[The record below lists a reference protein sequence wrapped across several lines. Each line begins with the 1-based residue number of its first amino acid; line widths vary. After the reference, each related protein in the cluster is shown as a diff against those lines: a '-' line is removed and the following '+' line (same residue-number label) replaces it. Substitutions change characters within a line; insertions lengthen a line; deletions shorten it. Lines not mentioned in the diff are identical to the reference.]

1 MRIDKFLADC
11 GTGSRKDVKNFIK
24 NSRVCVNGKTVRD
37 SSMHVSENDKITLDG
52 EILQYMKYVYL
63 MLNKPDG
70 VISATYDGRH
80 TTVIELV
87 PEEFSHYDLFPV
99 GRLDIDT
106 TGLLI
111 LTNDGALAHRLTSP
125 KHHAD
130 KIYSAVI
137 DSEVDEDDA
146 DAFCSG
152 ITLDDGYVCKSADLK
167 IVESGETSKIE
178 LTIREGK
185 FHQVKRMFEARGKKV
200 LKLKRICMG
209 GVYLD
214 ESLQEGQMRLLDEK
228 EIEILTSN

>member
-11 GTGSRKDVKNFIK
+11 GAGSRKDVKNFIK
-24 NSRVCVNGKTVRD
+24 NGRVSVNGKLVRD
-37 SSMHVSENDKITLDG
+37 SSLHIAETDEVMLDG
-52 EILQYMKYVYL
+52 QELNYMRFVYL

-80 TTVIELV
+80 TTVIDLV
-87 PEEFSHYDLFPV
+87 PEEFAHFELFPV

-130 KIYSAVI
+130 KIYSATI
-137 DSEVDEDDA
+137 DSIVDKDDV
-146 DAFCSG
+146 DAFYEG
-152 ITLDDGYVCKSADLK
+152 ITLDDGYVCKSADLR
-167 IVESGETSKIE
+167 IISAGETSEIE

-200 LKLKRICMG
+200 LRLKRLCMG
-209 GVYLD
+209 GVWLD
-214 ESLQEGQMRLLDEK
+214 ENLAEGQMRLLEPD
-228 EIEILTSN
+228 EIETLKNN